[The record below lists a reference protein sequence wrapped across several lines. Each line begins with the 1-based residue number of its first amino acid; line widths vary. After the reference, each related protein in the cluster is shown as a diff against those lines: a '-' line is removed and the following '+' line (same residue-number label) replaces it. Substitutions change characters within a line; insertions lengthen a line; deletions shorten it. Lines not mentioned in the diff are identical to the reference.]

1 MTKDRKPDPATPAAK
16 SGESSGRLRDSKG
29 ISLLVV
35 DGIYDGMA
43 TGDAAST
50 VTIGRGPGNTIEV
63 PLDRQVSTDH
73 CVVRFSSDVGCW
85 TAEDRG
91 STNGTWFEG
100 RRIDTPI
107 ELSFGNEFIIGSGPA
122 AWTAAIYAARA
133 QLDPFVIE
141 GSFHRTMVP
150 GGQLMFTTE
159 VENYPGFPDGIT
171 GQAMMEGFK
180 QQAQRFGT
188 RSEMEDVV
196 RVDFSGHPHRLW
208 TSGDDEYEADA
219 VIVATGANARW
230 MDVPGEE
237 RLAQSG
243 GGVSACA
250 VCDGALPHFRDQVIA
265 IVGGGDSALEDALYM
280 TKFASD
286 VVVIHRRDE
295 LRASKIMQDRAF
307 ENPKIR
313 FLWNTVV
320 TEVIGDDVVER
331 LRLANRAT
339 GEASELEVGGLFV
352 AIGHDPNTAFLA
364 GQIELEE
371 SGYIRAPT
379 SWRTATSAAG
389 VFAAGDAMDDFYR
402 QAITAAGTGCMAALE
417 AERWLSHP

>member
-1 MTKDRKPDPATPAAK
+1 MSERKKET
-16 SGESSGRLRDSKG
+16 L
-29 ISLLVV
+29 I
-35 DGIYDGMA
+35 
-43 TGDAAST
+43 
-50 VTIGRGPGNTIEV
+50 
-63 PLDRQVSTDH
+63 
-73 CVVRFSSDVGCW
+73 
-85 TAEDRG
+85 
-91 STNGTWFEG
+91 
-100 RRIDTPI
+100 
-107 ELSFGNEFIIGSGPA
+107 IIGSGPA

-159 VENYPGFPDGIT
+159 VENYPGFPDGVT

-196 RVDFSGHPHRLW
+196 RVDFAGSPHVLW

-295 LRASKIMQDRAF
+295 LRASKIMQERAF

-313 FLWNTVV
+313 FLWDTVV
-320 TEVIGDDVVER
+320 TEVVGDEVVER
-331 LRLANRAT
+331 LLLSNRAT

-352 AIGHDPNTAFLA
+352 AIGHEPNTAFLA
-364 GQIELEE
+364 GQIELED
-371 SGYIRAPT
+371 SGYIRTPT
-379 SWRTATSAAG
+379 SWRTETTAAG
-389 VFAAGDAMDDFYR
+389 VFAAGDAMDAYYR
-402 QAITAAGTGCMAALE
+402 QAVTAAGTGCMAALE
-417 AERWLSHP
+417 AERWLSHR

>member
-1 MTKDRKPDPATPAAK
+1 
-16 SGESSGRLRDSKG
+16 
-29 ISLLVV
+29 
-35 DGIYDGMA
+35 
-43 TGDAAST
+43 
-50 VTIGRGPGNTIEV
+50 
-63 PLDRQVSTDH
+63 
-73 CVVRFSSDVGCW
+73 
-85 TAEDRG
+85 
-91 STNGTWFEG
+91 
-100 RRIDTPI
+100 
-107 ELSFGNEFIIGSGPA
+107 
-122 AWTAAIYAARA
+122 
-133 QLDPFVIE
+133 
-141 GSFHRTMVP
+141 
-150 GGQLMFTTE
+150 
-159 VENYPGFPDGIT
+159 
-171 GQAMMEGFK
+171 
-180 QQAQRFGT
+180 
-188 RSEMEDVV
+188 
-196 RVDFSGHPHRLW
+196 
-208 TSGDDEYEADA
+208 

-250 VCDGALPHFRDQVIA
+250 VCDGALPHFRDKVIA

-280 TKFASD
+280 TKFASE

-320 TEVIGDDVVER
+320 TEVVGDDVVER
-331 LRLANRAT
+331 LLLANRAT
-339 GEASELEVGGLFV
+339 GEASELEVDGLFV
-352 AIGHDPNTAFLA
+352 AIGHEPNTAFLA

-402 QAITAAGTGCMAALE
+402 QAITAAGMGCMAALE
-417 AERWLSHP
+417 AERWLSHR